1 MFGSNLDAGIRTTI
15 MMSLDS
21 GKNIYPYFRTGNW
34 DVLKEN
40 VRTFQALD
48 VDNKIY
54 MTIVCTTSVYQIMDL
69 VNVFE
74 SFLEL
79 DINGINSSIVY
90 TPRYLNPSL
99 MMLKFKDKVLE
110 DIAKVKTLVNKEKL
124 SRFQNISESVKRRS
138 WKPQYKIFSD
148 LRTALLALENI
159 ETYVKN
165 STPTQEEYDALQVYI
180 RKTDAIWK
188 QDFNDYFKEYKFVN
202 NEIVKVTK

>member
-1 MFGSNLDAGIRTTI
+1 

-48 VDNKIY
+48 VDNRIH

-99 MMLKFKDKVLE
+99 AMLKFSDHVIA
-110 DIAKVKTLVNKEKL
+110 DIAKVKALINKEKL
-124 SRFQNISESVKRRS
+124 QRFQNIAESVKRRS
-138 WKPQYKIFSD
+138 WKPRFKSFSD
-148 LRTALLALENI
+148 LSSAMAAIENI

-165 STPTQEEYDALQVYI
+165 NVPTVEEYEALQVYI

-188 QDFNDYFKEYKFVN
+188 QNFNDHFKEYKFIN
-202 NEIVKVTK
+202 NEITRTQP